1 MIALLAWLLQLA
13 KSLLLGKRTAAEPLW
28 YSETGVRRRG

>member
-1 MIALLAWLLQLA
+1 MALLAWLLQLA
-13 KSLLLGKRTAAEPLW
+13 KSLLFGKRTAEPLW